1 MSGDG
6 TRVLTTE
13 VRAARAV
20 VVSVLGLVLAASAAT
35 ACKSAG
41 RDESARV
48 AAAAPTEPGNR
59 TGTLR
64 GVDEPTSEEKA
75 PETEPSAAP
84 SGTEAPP
91 QEQSAPAQR
100 MIVYHAWLRLAVHLV
115 EETLAKI
122 DALAERLGG
131 YVESSTLEQRVLRI
145 PVASYQA
152 AVGELKGLGEVREF
166 RESTWDITEKY
177 QNLEARIDN
186 LRALRARFQVLLSQA
201 RTMEERLA
209 IERELRRIEL
219 ELRVLEEEQRFLAD
233 QAAFATITVNVQPI
247 ATETAIKDRKPQPF
261 GWVESYGPEKLFWR

>member
-1 MSGDG
+1 MTEERTKGLPTAAGVSR
-6 TRVLTTE
+6 TVRVSL
-13 VRAARAV
+13 RA
-20 VVSVLGLVLAASAAT
+20 LVLLLSAAT
-35 ACKSAG
+35 ACKSKGTEEQVTA
-41 RDESARV
+41 ARPEAP
-48 AAAAPTEPGNR
+48 AA
-59 TGTLR
+59 
-64 GVDEPTSEEKA
+64 
-75 PETEPSAAP
+75 PSAAGALATEP
-84 SGTEAPP
+84 LTEAKDQAESTMGPGGTEAPA
-91 QEQSAPAQR
+91 QEQPAPAQR

-145 PVASYQA
+145 PVASYPA

-186 LRALRARFQVLLSQA
+186 LRALRARLQVLLSLAQ
-201 RTMEERLA
+201 TMEDRLA

-261 GWVESYGPEKLFWR
+261 AWVESYGPEKLFWR